1 MPEIHIYF
9 SHWILK
15 GIKEIVYIPFRPNK
29 LLASVFAYVWE
40 RDLHIG
46 YMMFSLNILTPS
58 C

>member
-29 LLASVFAYVWE
+29 LLPSVFAYV
-40 RDLHIG
+40 
-46 YMMFSLNILTPS
+46 
-58 C
+58 

>member
-29 LLASVFAYVWE
+29 LLASVFAYV
-40 RDLHIG
+40 
-46 YMMFSLNILTPS
+46 
-58 C
+58 